1 MDKLWAYP
9 LIGRIIHFTH
19 LVCLA
24 DLPTSPSDPETL
36 DWFISFTSNDLF
48 ALSGGLEVLDGP
60 EPEAILVGP
69 RVGIDYASPEHVAAP
84 WRFAIAGT
92 PWISAP
98 KNTLRPR

>member
-1 MDKLWAYP
+1 M
-9 LIGRIIHFTH
+9 I
-19 LVCLA
+19 CL
-24 DLPTSPSDPETL
+24 P
-36 DWFISFTSNDLF
+36 F
-48 ALSGGLEVLDGP
+48 SGGLEVLDGP

-98 KNTLRPR
+98 KNTLWPR